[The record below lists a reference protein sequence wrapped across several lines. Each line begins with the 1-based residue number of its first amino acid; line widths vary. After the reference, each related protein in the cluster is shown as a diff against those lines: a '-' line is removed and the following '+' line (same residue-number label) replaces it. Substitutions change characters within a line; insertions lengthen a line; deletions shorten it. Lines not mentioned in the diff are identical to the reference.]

1 MATQRGWRPFF
12 ETSTVDGAKVEIQ
25 GYEIVDEEDHAAADL
40 PDECPSRIEEDDE
53 MDNADDDGLLHVDN
67 KTSRESI

>member
-1 MATQRGWRPFF
+1 MQREWRPYF
-12 ETSTVDGAKVEIQ
+12 EMSDIRGAKVEIH
-25 GYEIVDEEDHAAADL
+25 GYEIVDEEDHAAAGL
-40 PDECPSRIEEDDE
+40 HDEAPADIEEEDRE

>member
-1 MATQRGWRPFF
+1 MAMQREWRPYF
-12 ETSTVDGAKVEIQ
+12 EMSDIRGAKVEIH

-40 PDECPSRIEEDDE
+40 PDEGPSRIEEDHE

>member
-1 MATQRGWRPFF
+1 M
-12 ETSTVDGAKVEIQ
+12 STVNGAEVEIS
-25 GYEIVDEEDHAAADL
+25 GYELVDEEDHAAADL
-40 PDECPSRIEEDDE
+40 PDEGPSHIEEDHE